1 MGLGGEDGRKVAWVG
16 EGSWWVGKAGGKLH
30 RTYVGCNPELGIWGS
45 VGCVCVVLFSLS
57 LNLIPAFCQ
66 PLSSTYTAQHHPY
79 LSPLLTWNNESLSD
93 FPGRGRKKE
102 AEGGE
107 LGGVEGSRGR
117 LGDCSPR

>member
-1 MGLGGEDGRKVAWVG
+1 MQNLVFGAV
-16 EGSWWVGKAGGKLH
+16 
-30 RTYVGCNPELGIWGS
+30 WG
-45 VGCVCVVLFSLS
+45 VYVCVLLSLS

-66 PLSSTYTAQHHPY
+66 PLPSTYTAQHHPH

-107 LGGVEGSRGR
+107 LGGVEGSWGEA
-117 LGDCSPR
+117 G